1 MSESEDRGP
10 VNETPGVIK
19 DIFDSGKYDLQ
30 SIRPTAT
37 PTTPSAQKNCLQF
50 TQNCPWINYP
60 TSLFQSY
67 A

>member
-30 SIRPTAT
+30 SIRPTAHSPSNQVA
-37 PTTPSAQKNCLQF
+37 PTCKLTR
-50 TQNCPWINYP
+50 TR
-60 TSLFQSY
+60 
-67 A
+67 